1 MKRIIKLEAW
11 SSKFIDGPVMFYREG
26 DVPADLDSY
35 KRLKEYDIEKE
46 IEVAEKPIQLTK
58 SQLLKALHE
67 FRQGVSDA
75 NDICNSLGLG
85 DA

>member
-35 KRLKEYDIEKE
+35 KRLKEYDI
-46 IEVAEKPIQLTK
+46 
-58 SQLLKALHE
+58 
-67 FRQGVSDA
+67 
-75 NDICNSLGLG
+75 
-85 DA
+85 